1 MKLRFLWLAV
11 PAIVM
16 VCGSC
21 QKKQLPPAEAS
32 TPKAADPA
40 APVAPVVPPAPL
52 VPPEPAAP
60 VVPALNADQRAAKFG
75 IVGHLPKDTE
85 SLITVYNGSK
95 IKTRFKSTKVWEL
108 IAEASGMGEAG
119 IVEPVT
125 EPAGD
130 AVAEPAEKAADKP
143 TAKAADER
151 AAKPADEP
159 AEDTPALEEPVSGP
173 EELLG
178 QEVFLATGK
187 GTSNQ
192 TGNLITVSRRS
203 NYFQF
208 KLMTKLLL
216 AAAKSNNLDDFSSGV
231 SEAQMNSLLEVMKDP
246 QSGVGLFEKMQMPP
260 VYVGFKTLEASREQV
275 AQQVASVVE
284 YMAEADEMVEP
295 VEFERAGVKFSGYR
309 LLGEKVAKSLGEER
323 GKMEKQVGA
332 ELTDQYLA
340 AIAKKNLIAASG
352 VLGDYVIV
360 FFGSSIEDCQLV
372 ADAKDSL
379 ASTGALSFTDA
390 YASKELTA
398 LLYGSDGM
406 METLHD
412 AMGTLT
418 GLTAG
423 MRDGLAGEDGLG
435 DTRDIESL
443 LELVGEREQ
452 ALAKLSSTDTYGMVS
467 FFEQGLKIETF
478 GGSDA
483 GAIDWKTPSTL
494 ASLGNPDDV
503 LLFANFTSDATYDAK
518 AKAYAESLVETAY
531 AMTKKVAEAPIAAE
545 AFKQFKDG
553 MKIFDD
559 KFRTDSLALLDG
571 LRGDLSN
578 GLGNESALVVDFKG
592 TVPAIPGIPQ
602 VLVDKGRFIRASW
615 IAPVTDR
622 SKLSASWDKMN
633 ESTTR
638 ILKSVSEMAGK
649 DIPMQ
654 KPMSSEKNGFTTWF
668 MSLPYCNDDFVPSV
682 TVGDKWFVASSSK
695 LQALELAAAAG
706 KESSNR
712 TGFYM
717 HVKLDPL
724 RSFATDWMKLV
735 DANSALVFADQETAL
750 DEFTDNKKNVEKAL
764 VALADFE
771 GITAHVR
778 REGGHLRGSIHFKT
792 H

>member
-1 MKLRFLWLAV
+1 MKLRSLWLAV
-11 PAIVM
+11 PAILL

-21 QKKQLPPAEAS
+21 QKKEA
-32 TPKAADPA
+32 PPA
-40 APVAPVVPPAPL
+40 APPAVTSNAAEPVVPATPAAPA
-52 VPPEPAAP
+52 VPSEPAAP
-60 VVPALNADQRAAKFG
+60 VVPVLSADQRAAKFG

-85 SLITVYNGSK
+85 SFITIYNGSK
-95 IKTRFKSTKVWEL
+95 MKTRFKSTKVWEL
-108 IAEASGMGEAG
+108 IAEASGMEEAD
-119 IVEPVT
+119 IDEPVVD
-125 EPAGD
+125 P
-130 AVAEPAEKAADKP
+130 VVEPAEDAAAKP
-143 TAKAADER
+143 AEDTVAKPVDEP
-151 AAKPADEP
+151 AIKPADEP
-159 AEDTPALEEPVSGP
+159 AEDTAAVEEPFSGP
-173 EELLG
+173 EALLG

-208 KLMTKLLL
+208 KLLTKLML
-216 AAAKSNNLDDFSSGV
+216 AAAKSNNMDDFSSGA
-231 SEAQMNSLLEVMKDP
+231 SEAQMTSLLEVMKDP
-246 QSGVGLFEKMQMPP
+246 QSGIGLFEKMQMPP

-295 VEFERAGVKFSGYR
+295 VEFERAGAKFSGYR
-309 LLGEKVAKSLGEER
+309 LLGEKIAKSLGEER
-323 GKMEKQVGA
+323 EEMEKQVGA

-340 AIAKKNLIAASG
+340 AIAKKNLVAASA
-352 VLGDYVIV
+352 VMGDYVIV
-360 FFGSSIEDCQLV
+360 FLGSSIEDCQLV

-379 ASTGALSFTDA
+379 ASTDALAFADA

-406 METLHD
+406 METLNG
-412 AMGTLT
+412 AMGALSDLT
-418 GLTAG
+418 SG
-423 MRDGLAGEDGLG
+423 MRDGLAGEEGLG

-443 LELVGEREQ
+443 LALVGEREQ
-452 ALAKLSSTDTYGMVS
+452 ALAKLASTDTYGMVS

-478 GGSDA
+478 GGGDV

-494 ASLGNPDDV
+494 ASLGNPSDV
-503 LLFANFTSDATYDAK
+503 VLFANFTSDATYDAK

-531 AMTKKVAEAPIAAE
+531 AMTKKVAEAPIEAE

-553 MKIFDD
+553 MKLFDD
-559 KFRTDSLALLDG
+559 KFRADTLTLLDG

-578 GLGNESALVVDFKG
+578 GIGNESALVVDLKG
-592 TVPAIPGIPQ
+592 SVPAIPGIPQ

-622 SKLSASWDKMN
+622 SKLSSSWDKMN

-638 ILKSVSEMAGK
+638 ILKSVSEMAGE

-654 KPMSSEKNGFTTWF
+654 KPMSSKEGGFTTWF

-682 TVGDKWFVASSSK
+682 TVSDKWFVASSSK
-695 LQALELAAAAG
+695 PQALELAAAAG
-706 KESSNR
+706 KESSTR
-712 TGFYM
+712 TGFYLN
-717 HVKLDPL
+717 VKLDPM
-724 RSFATDWMKLV
+724 RSFVTDWMKLV
-735 DANSALVFADQETAL
+735 DANSALVFADQESAL
-750 DEFTDNKKNVEKAL
+750 AEFTDNKQTMEKAL

-771 GITAHVR
+771 EITAHVR
-778 REGGHLRGSIHFKT
+778 REGGHLRGSVHFKT